1 MKSYPVLPLR
11 NTVLFPNQIIP
22 IYIGRK
28 ESLKLIDHVS
38 KSDEK
43 QIIVVAQ
50 KDGSIESPKDKDLY
64 EYGTLATVM
73 KVFGMPDNS
82 KSAIVKGIRRI
93 KIDKFSQ
100 SDPYFTGTFID
111 VDEKISDTV
120 EMDALCENL
129 KTIFYALII
138 PLICLM
144 ISLLAPGETV
154 LVPDPCYPIH
164 SFSVLIARGNIK
176 EYDSI
181 NDDKLLEN
189 IERGLKSEP
198 KPKALII
205 SFPSNPTTQTVDLDF
220 FTEIVSLGK
229 KYSVIVIHDFAYA
242 DICFDDF
249 KAPSFLQAA
258 GAIDVGVE
266 SFSLSKSYNMAG
278 WRVGFMCGNKEVIS
292 ALKRVKSYLDYGIFQ
307 PIQISAITALNET
320 QDCVNQIRDRY
331 KMRRNRLVDGL
342 NKIGWEIEKPK
353 ATMFVWAKIPDKYL
367 DLGSLEFSK
376 KLIKECSVA
385 VSPGIGFGSRGDEYV
400 RFALI
405 ENEQRIQQA
414 AKSMKK
420 LFK

>member
-1 MKSYPVLPLR
+1 MKYQARSR
-11 NTVLFPNQIIP
+11 GEDII
-22 IYIGRK
+22 
-28 ESLKLIDHVS
+28 D
-38 KSDEK
+38 
-43 QIIVVAQ
+43 
-50 KDGSIESPKDKDLY
+50 
-64 EYGTLATVM
+64 
-73 KVFGMPDNS
+73 FGMGNPDQPTPRHIIEKLLESSLQGRNHRYSVSAGLPKLRLAISSWYKRNYNVNLDPEKETIVTIGS
-82 KSAIVKGIRRI
+82 KEGLSH
-93 KIDKFSQ
+93 
-100 SDPYFTGTFID
+100 
-111 VDEKISDTV
+111 
-120 EMDALCENL
+120 
-129 KTIFYALII
+129 
-138 PLICLM
+138 LM

-154 LVPDPCYPIH
+154 LVTDPCYPIH

-249 KAPSFLQAA
+249 KAPRFLQAA